1 MTSGAAEVLAE
12 YRGYKEMKMRPAIGE
27 AEAMTL
33 ARHWMP
39 DLIVVGISIPECNGF
54 DASLISFD
62 AEDPVEAIMV
72 LTGGIGVDRVIDA
85 VGVDARIRTAVQ
97 PFRQTR
103 RNKRSPRAA
112 RLRRSGTRTA

>member
-54 DASLISFD
+54 DASLTRRTDPGTRDIANGAFMTFD
-62 AEDPVEAIMV
+62 AYEVRRHLVDHEFD
-72 LTGGIGVDRVIDA
+72 GYCKIGSRP
-85 VGVDARIRTAVQ
+85 ARWA
-97 PFRQTR
+97 P
-103 RNKRSPRAA
+103 
-112 RLRRSGTRTA
+112 